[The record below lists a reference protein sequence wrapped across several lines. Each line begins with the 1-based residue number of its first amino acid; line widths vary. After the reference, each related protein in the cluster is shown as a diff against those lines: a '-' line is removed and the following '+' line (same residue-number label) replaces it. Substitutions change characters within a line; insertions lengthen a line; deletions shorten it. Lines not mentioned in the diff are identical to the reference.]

1 MSVTRRNFI
10 RLIWGAAVC
19 PLTARAKQ
27 TTPVIG
33 MLNSGP
39 PLPRR
44 DQIDGFYRGL
54 KEAGFVVGENVS
66 VLQRGASD
74 LGGLISYGP
83 SAVGVFRLSA
93 RMVAQFLDGRKRGEV
108 PTERPTTFELVVNL
122 KTAAA
127 LGLTIPPSIL
137 IRADEVIE

>member
-19 PLTARAKQ
+19 PLTAHAKQ

-33 MLNSGP
+33 TLNSG
-39 PLPRR
+39 LPRR
-44 DQIDGFYRGL
+44 DQTDGCYRGL

-66 VLQRGASD
+66 VLQRGASN

-93 RMVAQFLDGRKRGEV
+93 RMVAQFLDGRKPGEV

-122 KTAAA
+122 KTARA
-127 LGLTIPPSIL
+127 LGLTVPPSIL